1 MIIYQIIK
9 PGANVVSGGLWM
21 TSTIILTD
29 FIMILVYIISAD
41 MPIQQVKSFLKHKK
55 AFITN
60 KVKKV
65 KKNRFGYSEKKLSG
79 LRTQTCKPI

>member
-9 PGANVVSGGLWM
+9 PGANVVSGGLWN

-41 MPIQQVKSFLKHKK
+41 MPIQQVKSFLKYRKK
-55 AFITN
+55 
-60 KVKKV
+60 
-65 KKNRFGYSEKKLSG
+65 RL
-79 LRTQTCKPI
+79 